1 LRRGGITLALRPRMR
16 RPPAAALA
24 ALVAALLLVAACG
37 PESPA
42 LRPAEPVADA
52 RAAGEPATPSSTRG
66 GDGLPAV
73 DEPVPRGPAELADT
87 FARTRVAL
95 FAAVDRWRSEGDPA
109 RGLPPRDVARLAL
122 FHQRMVR
129 RLARRPSLERAVL
142 ARLRGPVVPETRDLV
157 RAPRELGQIRSVRR
171 GPPPRIRIGASQPI
185 ERLRGHYQRAWR
197 RFGVGPP
204 LLAAVNFV
212 ETSFNELR
220 NRSISG
226 AQGPMQFIP
235 ATWTAYGMGGDI
247 RDPRDA
253 ILGAANL
260 LHANGAPARER
271 RALFRYNPSA
281 RYVSAV
287 SRYARRI
294 RADERLLYVL
304 YAWQVYVGGER
315 RSSFGL

>member
-1 LRRGGITLALRPRMR
+1 MR
-16 RPPAAALA
+16 RLPAAALA
-24 ALVAALLLVAACG
+24 ALLAALLLAACG

-42 LRPAEPVADA
+42 LRPAEPV
-52 RAAGEPATPSSTRG
+52 TPSTRG
-66 GDGLPAV
+66 PGGLPAV
-73 DEPVPRGPAELADT
+73 DAPIPRGPAALAET
-87 FARTRVAL
+87 LSRTRADL
-95 FAAVDRWRSEGDPA
+95 LAAVGRWRDEGDPS

-122 FHQRMVR
+122 YHQRTVR
-129 RLARRPSLERAVL
+129 LLAHRPSLERAVL
-142 ARLRGPVVPETRDLV
+142 ARLRGPVVAETRDLV
-157 RAPRELGQIRSVRR
+157 RAPRELGLIRSVRR
-171 GPPPRIRIGASQPI
+171 GPPPRIRVGPSEPVD
-185 ERLRGHYQRAWR
+185 RLRGHYRRAWR

-212 ETSFNELR
+212 ESSFGELR

-235 ATWTAYGMGGDI
+235 ATWAAYGMGGDI

-260 LHANGAPARER
+260 LRANGAPARER
-271 RALFRYNPSA
+271 RALFRYNPSM